1 LDVTSL
7 NEAGDLSICVLTA
20 VYNDWPALSRLLTD
34 METEFAS
41 DRVRI
46 DVVVVNDA
54 STFDMEQDFRTWT
67 GKPVIQSISV
77 LDLRANFGNQ
87 FAVATGLRYV
97 AEHRAFDAV
106 LVMDADGEDTIADAR
121 RLIREWRQHRDSIV
135 VARREKRSESALFK
149 LFYALYQFTF
159 RLLTGKTIA
168 FGNFSVLPHTQIQAI
183 AGRPEL
189 PHHYSATLLRT
200 KLPLIEIPTER
211 GRRYAGKSSMN
222 FPGLVFHAVA
232 GLSVFSEVLL
242 SRLLIATAT
251 VASFCAIGIIFVV
264 CFRLFTS
271 LAFPNW
277 ATTVISF
284 LALLASQSILLILSS
299 GFLLLMGR
307 SSILL
312 TSLETAR
319 MVRGIR
325 TYGPV
330 RAAETQRSA
339 SQPDDIL
346 ASNVAN

>member
-1 LDVTSL
+1 MS
-7 NEAGDLSICVLTA
+7 EADELSICILTA
-20 VYNDWPALSRLLTD
+20 VYNDWPSLSRLLSD
-34 METEFAS
+34 LESEFAGAG
-41 DRVRI
+41 VRI

-54 STFDMEQDFRTWT
+54 STSNMDDFRAWT
-67 GKPVIQSISV
+67 GRPVIRSISV

-97 AEHRAFDAV
+97 AEHRKFDAV
-106 LVMDADGEDTIADAR
+106 LVMDADGEDTVADAR
-121 RLIREWRQHRDSIV
+121 RLVAQWRAHRDAIV

-149 LFYALYQFTF
+149 LFYAIYQVTF
-159 RLLTGKTIA
+159 RLLTGRTIA
-168 FGNFSVLPHTQIQAI
+168 FGNFSVLPQPLVGAI

-200 KLPLIEIPTER
+200 KLPLIEIATER

-251 VASFCAIGIIFVV
+251 IASLCGLGIVFVV
-264 CFRLFTS
+264 FFRLFTS

-299 GFLLLMGR
+299 GFLLVLGR
-307 SSILL
+307 SSMLL

-319 MVRGIR
+319 MVRTIR
-325 TYGPV
+325 SYGPD
-330 RAAETQRSA
+330 RQ
-339 SQPDDIL
+339 
-346 ASNVAN
+346 

>member
-1 LDVTSL
+1 LS
-7 NEAGDLSICVLTA
+7 EAGGLSICILTA
-20 VYNDWPALSRLLTD
+20 VYNDWPSLSRLLSD
-34 METEFAS
+34 IETEFAGEC
-41 DRVRI
+41 VRI
-46 DVVVVNDA
+46 DMVVVNDA
-54 STFDMEQDFRTWT
+54 STSNMDDFSGWT
-67 GKPVIQSISV
+67 DRPVIRSITV

-97 AEHRAFDAV
+97 TEHLAFDAV
-106 LVMDADGEDTIADAR
+106 MVMDADGEDTVPDAR
-121 RLIREWRQHRDSIV
+121 RLVKEWRANRDAIV

-149 LFYALYQFTF
+149 LFYALYQLTF
-159 RLLTGKTIA
+159 RLLTGRTIA
-168 FGNFSVLPHTQIQAI
+168 FGNFSVLPRALAPAI

-189 PHHYSATLLRT
+189 PHHYSATLLRS
-200 KLPLIEIPTER
+200 KLPLVEIATER

-251 VASFCAIGIIFVV
+251 IGSLCGIGIIFVIV
-264 CFRLFTS
+264 FRLFTS

-299 GFLLLMGR
+299 GFLLVLGR
-307 SSILL
+307 SSMLL

-319 MVRGIR
+319 MVRAVR
-325 TYGPV
+325 SYGAV
-330 RAAETQRSA
+330 ATADVQ
-339 SQPDDIL
+339 
-346 ASNVAN
+346 ASNVTG